1 MSFRMPAEWEP
12 HERSLMAWPVHPSW
26 GLQLQA
32 ARETYAGLAN
42 AIADFEPLTMMVNPA
57 DVEDARRALTSG
69 IELVAIPYESAWVR
83 DSGPVVV
90 VDDDGARAGVDFRF
104 NAWGD
109 RYPPYD
115 QTAASAAAILDHL
128 GIQRIGSDMVLEG
141 GSVTVDGEGTL
152 ITTEQCL
159 LNPNR
164 NPGMSREAI
173 EQEMKA
179 RLGVRKVV
187 WLPWG
192 ISADF
197 VTDGHVDAVCTFAR
211 PGVVLLQTCED
222 PDDPD
227 FELMAADRQALDAET
242 DAIGRKFEVIEL
254 PPLPTEPF
262 DGTEVGVAYANIY
275 LINGA
280 VIVGTGDFPSDT
292 AAIEA
297 LQRVFVDR
305 EVVAVP
311 GKMFSYAGG
320 GPHCTTMQVPAPG
333 GTP

>member
-1 MSFRMPAEWEP
+1 MSFRMPAEW
-12 HERSLMAWPVHPSW
+12 
-26 GLQLQA
+26 
-32 ARETYAGLAN
+32 
-42 AIADFEPLTMMVNPA
+42 
-57 DVEDARRALTSG
+57 
-69 IELVAIPYESAWVR
+69 
-83 DSGPVVV
+83 
-90 VDDDGARAGVDFRF
+90 
-104 NAWGD
+104 
-109 RYPPYD
+109 
-115 QTAASAAAILDHL
+115 
-128 GIQRIGSDMVLEG
+128 
-141 GSVTVDGEGTL
+141 
-152 ITTEQCL
+152 
-159 LNPNR
+159 
-164 NPGMSREAI
+164 
-173 EQEMKA
+173 
-179 RLGVRKVV
+179 VV
-187 WLPWG
+187 WMPWG